1 MIIEFVKFFIYAS
14 LIVLISKY
22 ILVVTLRKLAEE
34 MNLKAKSIG
43 KIAGVATSIPELL
56 TVSISSFNGLIG
68 TSIFNILSSNVIN
81 LIQYMLAIFLNKNQK
96 ILKNQAIKLDLFFVF
111 ITILLPIILLIMQI
125 EIRIEIVPIWIAL
138 YGFFRF
144 LDHKVHQQYLPK
156 ERSKIEETR
165 IEKRKKNK
173 RKIILYLGVLL
184 IAGILLFLIGNTLG
198 KTLENLCIYFG
209 ISQMIIGILLG
220 SITSI
225 PELITFFEAQKH
237 YQKQNE
243 DQILGVVEA
252 TNNLL
257 TSNLLNLFV
266 IQSIGILF
274 YVIF

>member
-1 MIIEFVKFFIYAS
+1 M
-14 LIVLISKY
+14 
-22 ILVVTLRKLAEE
+22 
-34 MNLKAKSIG
+34 
-43 KIAGVATSIPELL
+43 
-56 TVSISSFNGLIG
+56 
-68 TSIFNILSSNVIN
+68 
-81 LIQYMLAIFLNKNQK
+81 
-96 ILKNQAIKLDLFFVF
+96 
-111 ITILLPIILLIMQI
+111 
-125 EIRIEIVPIWIAL
+125 
-138 YGFFRF
+138 
-144 LDHKVHQQYLPK
+144 
-156 ERSKIEETR
+156 
-165 IEKRKKNK
+165 
-173 RKIILYLGVLL
+173 GVLL
-184 IAGILLFLIGNTLG
+184 IAGFLLFLIGNTLG

-257 TSNLLNLFV
+257 RSNLLNLFV